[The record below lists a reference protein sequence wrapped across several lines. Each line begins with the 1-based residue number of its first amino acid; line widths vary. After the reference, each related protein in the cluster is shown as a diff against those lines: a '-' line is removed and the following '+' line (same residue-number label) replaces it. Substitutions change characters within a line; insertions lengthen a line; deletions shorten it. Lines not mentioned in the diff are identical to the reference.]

1 MFDHFTLGM
10 QAHSAAAAAREEP
23 HLSPRQRPREL
34 DSSPLSVA
42 ASLPA
47 IPSTPPQP
55 IDNLAHELSKQTLF
69 PDALLRPR
77 PRRLSPGTSP
87 SLIADL
93 SAVALEADDDCA
105 MDLSMADIAEHQPVA
120 DWKRSRRQWHSRFA
134 NNPNN
139 ARAIESRLSDMISDK
154 SQCNVRQ
161 PPTTASKSV
170 PQNPSL
176 PQIEADGSQDL
187 EPCARIEPDEDFCA
201 EVDSQSM
208 MHRLLAANR
217 EHSMGPD
224 GATRRYGALRF
235 RGSAETALRC
245 QNVVRHRP
253 RMRKRKGVGP
263 TQEPRPTTTI

>member
-1 MFDHFTLGM
+1 MFDHFTLGT
-10 QAHSAAAAAREEP
+10 QAHSAAAAAPEEP

-34 DSSPLSVA
+34 KSSPLSVTS
-42 ASLPA
+42 SLPA
-47 IPSTPPQP
+47 IPSTSSQP
-55 IDNLAHELSKQTLF
+55 IDKLAHELSKQTLF

-93 SAVALEADDDCA
+93 SAVALEADDDCG

-139 ARAIESRLSDMISDK
+139 ARAIESRLSDMISDN

-161 PPTTASKSV
+161 PPTPASKSM
-170 PQNPSL
+170 PQYPII
-176 PQIEADGSQDL
+176 PKTDADDSHIL
-187 EPCARIEPDEDFCA
+187 EPSARIEPDEDFCA
-201 EVDSQSM
+201 EVHGQSM
-208 MHRLLAANR
+208 MHRLLAER
-217 EHSMGPD
+217 EHLMGPD